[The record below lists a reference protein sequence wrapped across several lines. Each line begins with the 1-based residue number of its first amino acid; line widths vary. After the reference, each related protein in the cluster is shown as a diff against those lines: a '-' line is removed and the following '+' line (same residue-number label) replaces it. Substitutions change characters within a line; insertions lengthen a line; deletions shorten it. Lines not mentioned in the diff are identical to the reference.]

1 MEGGVNSM
9 RKQIPDFEE
18 ELEETLED
26 EQTEEGL
33 PPRSEIHQNKEKKK
47 SKFKI
52 NHFFVRVLTFLFI
65 LLPLSILWYT
75 DKYIEV
81 KSAKENNAPGKNAF
95 DVIFFDSNKH
105 GEGEK
110 KHSEKF
116 ETHIVKKGETF
127 ESIGKQYF
135 PNKDGA
141 TIIKNYNNIQDNQL
155 EVGKELK
162 IPIKEKNGKE

>member
-1 MEGGVNSM
+1 M

-18 ELEETLED
+18 DFEEELEE

-33 PPRSEIHQNKEKKK
+33 PPRSEIHKDKEKKK

-81 KSAKENNAPGKNAF
+81 KSVKEKDAPGKNAF
-95 DVIFFDSNKH
+95 EVIFFDSNKQ

-110 KHSEKF
+110 KGKF
-116 ETHIVKKGETF
+116 ETHIVKEGETF

-135 PNKDGA
+135 PDEDGA
-141 TIIKNYNNIQDNQL
+141 TIIKNYNNLQDNQL

-162 IPIKEKNGKE
+162 IPITGKNGKE

>member
-1 MEGGVNSM
+1 M

-18 ELEETLED
+18 ELEEELEE

-33 PPRSEIHQNKEKKK
+33 PPRSEIHRNNEKKK

-81 KSAKENNAPGKNAF
+81 KSANKDEVSGKNAF
-95 DVIFFDSNKH
+95 EVIFFDSNKH

-110 KHSEKF
+110 KQSEKF
-116 ETHIVKKGETF
+116 ETHIVKEGETF
-127 ESIGKQYF
+127 ESIGKQYY
-135 PNKDGA
+135 PNEDGA
-141 TIIKNYNNIQDNQL
+141 TIIKNYNNLQDGQL

-162 IPIKEKNGKE
+162 IPVKEKAEKE

>member
-1 MEGGVNSM
+1 MNSM

-18 ELEETLED
+18 ELEE

-33 PPRSEIHQNKEKKK
+33 PPRSEVHRNKEKKK

-81 KSAKENNAPGKNAF
+81 KSAKENDVPGTNAF
-95 DVIFFDSNKH
+95 EVIFFDSNKH
-105 GEGEK
+105 GEGK
-110 KHSEKF
+110 KKQSEKF
-116 ETHIVKKGETF
+116 ETHIVKEGETF

-135 PNKDGA
+135 PNEDGA
-141 TIIKNYNNIQDNQL
+141 TIIKSYNNLQDNQL

-162 IPIKEKNGKE
+162 IPVKKKTEKE